1 MLWHKFRIASGTA
14 TVATAPL
21 KIYYL
26 LTIAWVLLCDIE
38 YADQVMAVHGALL
51 APPGSIKH
59 TGRYLVS
66 VHSMPLQ
73 VPRLDDLANDLL
85 VEAFA
90 SRAVKTIFLISSAL
104 AWLGICC

>member
-1 MLWHKFRIASGTA
+1 MSWHKIRIASSTA

-26 LTIAWVLLCDIE
+26 LTIAWVLLDIE

-59 TGRYLVS
+59 TGRLSGQY
-66 VHSMPLQ
+66 
-73 VPRLDDLANDLL
+73 A
-85 VEAFA
+85 
-90 SRAVKTIFLISSAL
+90 
-104 AWLGICC
+104 